1 MGLTWTAPE
10 ALWLLAAIPLVW
22 IARRFGRIN
31 FDWRQQMAQSVV
43 RSLLL
48 AALALALARP
58 VISMGSSRLS
68 IVYAVDVSHSI
79 ATRAVIEAADRIE
92 ALSREADPD
101 HTRIVAFGA
110 DVVVVD
116 DAPALRKLAALDPD
130 LGQPSPVKQDGTDL
144 ERALR
149 QARAEIAPGHVG
161 RIVLFS
167 DGHPTGGDLESALAR
182 LAADGITVSVEPLA
196 PRDLGDTWVERILL
210 PPRLTAGA
218 LVTVTVDIGSQRVAE
233 GVVEL
238 RAGDDVLASRPVEL
252 RPGTTPVGLDVTLAM
267 PGTQVIDA
275 AVSVANDPLPT
286 NNQLAAEAAVRARP
300 RVLYVEG
307 APASAKYLQ
316 NALTE
321 SGFDV
326 AARGPAGLPATAEE
340 LAPWDVVI
348 LSDVARERIP
358 DGAMRAL
365 ARWVEQDGGGLL
377 VAGGDAVF
385 GEGSPGSPAG
395 YRNTEL
401 ERLTP
406 VTFERKD
413 EPEVALIIVL
423 DKSWSMAGSV
433 MELCKAAAQ
442 AAIEVLADEQSVGV
456 ITFNDGF
463 NWDVTLRNVGEH
475 RDAIRKAV
483 AAIEPSGHTL
493 IFPAVEQAYLAL
505 RDARA
510 RAKHVVLL
518 SDGRSYPDDYE
529 ALVTKMV
536 DAKMTVS
543 SIAVGPAADVE
554 LLTNIAKWGKGRSY
568 VVEDA
573 KEVPQI
579 FVKEA
584 KDAATPSFDE
594 KSLKPVVK
602 TRGFLNGIDF
612 STAPSLRGRTAT
624 VVKDTALELLSTEE
638 GDPLLAFWPIGLG
651 RTAVFASDVKDRW
664 ASDWLRWRGYGPFF
678 SAVVHALERQR
689 PSALALDVRS
699 GPVRAGARPIVAVI
713 ESRDTHGGYRDQLR
727 PTLVVRAADGTT
739 ARQTARQVAP
749 GRYEARLVADAR
761 QRLTMTV
768 EGVPE
773 ATATRMVVPDLYAEY
788 RFRAPDHA
796 RLAAIAQATGG
807 VVTPAP
813 ASLRE
818 SGRVARVARRALWP
832 GLVVAGLLFWLADI
846 LLRRVRFGGDLSPA
860 AVRTAAVPAGHAAGD
875 RS

>member
-1 MGLTWTAPE
+1 MELTWTAPE
-10 ALWLLAAIPLVW
+10 ALWLLAAIPVVW
-22 IARRFGRIN
+22 LARRFGRIN
-31 FDWRQQMAQSVV
+31 FEPRQQLVQAGV

-58 VISMGSSRLS
+58 VISIGSSRLS
-68 IVYAVDVSHSI
+68 VVYLVDASHSI
-79 ATRAVIEAADRIE
+79 SSRALGDAADRIDT
-92 ALSREADPD
+92 LTREARPD

-110 DVVVVD
+110 DVIVLED
-116 DAPALRKLAALDPD
+116 TAALRRLAAHDPD
-130 LGQPSPVKQDGTDL
+130 AGQPAPLKQDGTDF

-149 QARAEIAPGHVG
+149 QARAEVAPGHVG

-167 DGHPTGGDLESALAR
+167 DGHPTGGDVESALAH
-182 LAADGITVSVEPLA
+182 LAADGVSVSVEALA
-196 PRDLGDTWVERILL
+196 PRDLGDVWIDRLVL
-210 PPRLTAGA
+210 PDRLTAGA
-218 LVTVTVDIGSQRVAE
+218 LVTATVEVGSQRA
-233 GVVEL
+233 GSAVVEL
-238 RAGDDVLASRPVEL
+238 RSGDAVLATSAVEL
-252 RPGTTPVGLDVTLAM
+252 RPGATPVRLDITLPEA
-267 PGTQVIDA
+267 GTQVIDA
-275 AVSVANDPLPT
+275 AVSLAGDPLPT
-286 NNQLAAEAAVRARP
+286 NNQLSREAAVRARP

-307 APASAKYLQ
+307 APASARYLEG
-316 NALTE
+316 ALE
-321 SGFDV
+321 QSGFDV
-326 AARGPAGLPATAEE
+326 AVRAPAALPTSSDD

-348 LSDVARERIP
+348 LSDVAREQISEP
-358 DGAMRAL
+358 TMGAI
-365 ARWVEQDGGGLL
+365 ARWVEHDGGGLL
-377 VAGGDAVF
+377 VAGGDSVF
-385 GEGSPGSPAG
+385 GEGSPGTAPG

-442 AAIEVLADEQSVGV
+442 AAIDVLADEQSVGV
-456 ITFNDGF
+456 VTFNDGF
-463 NWDVTLRNVGEH
+463 NWDVTLRNVGKNRE
-475 RDAIRKAV
+475 AIRKAV

-493 IFPAVEQAYLAL
+493 IFPAVEQAFNAL
-505 RDARA
+505 KDARA

-529 ALVTKMV
+529 GLLKKMV

-602 TRGFLNGIDF
+602 ARGFLTGIDF
-612 STAPSLRGRTAT
+612 AKAPSLRGRTAT
-624 VVKDTALELLSTEE
+624 VVKDTALELLATEE

-651 RTAVFASDVKDRW
+651 RSAVFASDVKDRW

-678 SAVVHALERQR
+678 AAVVHALERQR
-689 PSALALDVRS
+689 PLPVALTIAQ
-699 GPVRAGARPIVAVI
+699 GPTRAGTRPITATI
-713 ESRDTHGGYRDQLR
+713 ESRDEHGRYRDQLR
-727 PTLVVRAADGTT
+727 PTVVVRAADGTT
-739 ARQTARQVAP
+739 SRQPARQVAP
-749 GRYEARLVADAR
+749 GRYEARVVADAR
-761 QRLTMTV
+761 QRLTISV
-768 EGVPE
+768 EDVPDGS
-773 ATATRMVVPDLYAEY
+773 ATRMVVPDVYAEY
-788 RFRAPDHA
+788 RFRPPDQA
-796 RLAAIAQATGG
+796 RLTAIAQATGG
-807 VVTPAP
+807 SVSPTP

-818 SGRVARVARRALWP
+818 AAESPRAARRALWP
-832 GLVVAGLLFWLADI
+832 GLVVAGLVLWLLDI
-846 LLRRVRFGGDLSPA
+846 LLRRVRFAGDMSPA
-860 AVRTAAVPAGHAAGD
+860 ALRSAVSSEMRQA
-875 RS
+875 